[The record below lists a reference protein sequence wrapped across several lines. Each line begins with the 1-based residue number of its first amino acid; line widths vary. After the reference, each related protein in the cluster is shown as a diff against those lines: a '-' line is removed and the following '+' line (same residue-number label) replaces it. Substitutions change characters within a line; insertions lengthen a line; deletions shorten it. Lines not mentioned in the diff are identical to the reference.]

1 MKGSFTSE
9 ATRTPTLSRFQ
20 LAASVLILI
29 GFFAPWIAHDS
40 AALTVTGYE
49 MSEFAKFFPQV
60 QSGMVPVRRALF
72 ITPFFAAIISTALV
86 IRRSPMRSL
95 FRLGATA
102 LAVFLSLAVLPP
114 HQSILEPAYRAQLI
128 VVAVGM
134 LLTAATVLTGQ
145 LTERVRG
152 ILTLLVALA
161 GAVPALWQY
170 ILLRP
175 LVAELYRAPVLPGW
189 GLVVCVIG
197 LVLLSVI
204 ALRDIFTG

>member
-1 MKGSFTSE
+1 MRASFTGE
-9 ATRTPTLSRFQ
+9 TARIPALCRFQ
-20 LAASVLILI
+20 FAASVLILV
-29 GFFAPWIAHDS
+29 GFFGPWVAHES

-72 ITPFFAAIISTALV
+72 ITPFFSAVISMALV
-86 IRRSPMRSL
+86 IRRSTMRSL
-95 FRLGATA
+95 SRLGATA
-102 LAVFLSLAVLPP
+102 LVMFLSLAVLPP

-145 LTERVRG
+145 LTERVHG
-152 ILTLLVALA
+152 VLTLLVALA
-161 GAVPALWQY
+161 GAGPALWQY

-189 GLVVCVIG
+189 GLIVCVIG
-197 LVLLSVI
+197 LILLAVI
-204 ALRDIFTG
+204 ALREIFAG